1 VTPLVVAGM
10 LSVPL
15 VVAAETSADLPSA
28 LIAYGVAAPF
38 ALLCYV
44 QLKRAQERE
53 DKFEKRMA
61 DLQDAAVARERELA
75 GALASRLY
83 DASLLY
89 REGTAKLSEGLQ
101 RTEGPEIQRLVEQMQ
116 TLLARMEQR

>member
-1 VTPLVVAGM
+1 MKLLILT
-10 LSVPL
+10 
-15 VVAAETSADLPSA
+15 VVAAPLFGAAQNSTDLTSA

-38 ALLCYV
+38 AILCYV

-53 DKFEKRMA
+53 EKFEQRLTA
-61 DLQDAAVARERELA
+61 LQDAAIARERELA

-89 REGTAKLSEGLQ
+89 REGTAKLSEGLE
-101 RTEGPEIQRLVEQMQ
+101 RTQAPEIQSLIEQMQ
-116 TLLARMEQR
+116 TLVRRMENR